1 MRTNSKK
8 MITFEQEELIEEY
21 LNNLL
26 QLNKSSHTIKNYRA
40 DIEKFF
46 VWLNRDQAHSIYKIN
61 GDVISEY
68 KVFLMKGGPIYQSP
82 HFSSAKS
89 SFLWFSLIIS
99 TAFFMKKKQN
109 PHLLFFQSPLG
120 VSSRRRHLSS
130 LKNFFEYLKQINED
144 KNNKFNK
151 NPVKNKI
158 HGITLKDADIVS
170 TQLIKKDEFKNT
182 FEKSYRTK
190 ERLLLQLLYFG
201 GLRLSEICYLKKN
214 DFNIENKSIS
224 FIRKGGSRHKLYIN
238 NAEEIFNNFLFLI
251 HSNPSDSDYLFH
263 NKKGEPYS
271 LKTIY
276 NLIKTLLIRGNVR
289 PQISPHSFRKAC
301 ATNLYEESKDLL
313 LVRDYLN
320 HGDAKVT
327 QTYIDT
333 KSLYQNNN

>member
-8 MITFEQEELIEEY
+8 KITVEQEVFIEEY

-40 DIEKFF
+40 DLEKFF
-46 VWLNRDQAHSIYKIN
+46 IWLNKDHPQSIYKIN
-61 GDVISEY
+61 GDTISEY
-68 KVFLMKGGPIYQSP
+68 KFFLMNGGPIYQNQNI
-82 HFSSAKS
+82 SSAKYS
-89 SFLWFSLIIS
+89 ILWFSLIIS
-99 TAFFMKKKQN
+99 SAFFMKKKQLT
-109 PHLLFFQSPLG
+109 HLLFFQSPLS

-130 LKNFFEYLKQINED
+130 LKNFFEYLKQSNED

-158 HGITLKDADIVS
+158 HGITLKDADVVS
-170 TQLIKKDEFKNT
+170 TVLINRDEFENT

-214 DFNIENKSIS
+214 DFNVENKSIS

-238 NAEEIFNNFLFLI
+238 NSEEIFNNLI
-251 HSNPSDSDYLFH
+251 YYLQFNQSDSIYLFH
-263 NKKGEPYS
+263 NKKGEHYS
-271 LKTIY
+271 LKAMY
-276 NLIKTLLIRGNVR
+276 NLIKTLLKRGNVR
-289 PQISPHSFRKAC
+289 PQITPHSFRKAC
-301 ATNLYEESKDLL
+301 ATNLYEKTKDLL

-320 HGDAKVT
+320 HNDAKVT

-333 KSLYQNNN
+333 KSIYH

>member
-1 MRTNSKK
+1 MRTNSKNK
-8 MITFEQEELIEEY
+8 ITSEQAVFIEEY

-46 VWLNRDQAHSIYKIN
+46 IWLNKDRPQSIYKIN

-68 KVFLMKGGPIYQSP
+68 KIFLMNGGPIYQNQN
-82 HFSSAKS
+82 FSSTKS
-89 SFLWFSLIIS
+89 HFLWFSIIINS
-99 TAFFMKKKQN
+99 AFFIKKKQLA
-109 PHLLFFQSPLG
+109 HLLFYQSPLS

-130 LKNFFEYLKQINED
+130 LKNFFEYLKQSNED

-151 NPVKNKI
+151 NPVKTKI

-170 TQLIKKDEFKNT
+170 TVLINREEFENT

-201 GLRLSEICYLKKN
+201 GLRLSEICYLKRD
-214 DFNIENKSIS
+214 DFNFENKSIS

-238 NAEEIFNNFLFLI
+238 NSEEIFNNLLFFLQI
-251 HSNPSDSDYLFH
+251 DQSESKYLFH
-263 NKKGEPYS
+263 NKSGEPYS
-271 LKTIY
+271 LKAMY

-289 PQISPHSFRKAC
+289 PQITPHSFRKAC
-301 ATNLYEESKDLL
+301 ATNLYEKTKDLL

-320 HGDAKVT
+320 HSDAKVT

-333 KSLYQNNN
+333 KAIYH